1 MESPENE
8 STHPSK
14 DSVAD
19 DNDVFLKLQQ
29 LTDRAAQ
36 HETEKQQMREEFGL
50 QRAKMKELYLQ
61 KEEEIKRGSSE
72 QTRLTGELKR
82 LQSELDEARV
92 QATLARLDLEEEKRK
107 FQDEVASLQQL
118 VTETVEESSRYESE
132 LKDLRRT
139 NERLEAE
146 VTELRGQSHEAPLL
160 AAPGA
165 MISTLARRVASQ
177 LGADSAAPAPPPAPV
192 IATADNLEESMR
204 KVNKYAKEDAEVLR
218 SLVIPL
224 EEEINALKEKLRAND
239 LLLRKYQEEGSH
251 AESLDT
257 TSSILESPAVDTA
270 SISGQENIKGNNL
283 TSSLSKVP
291 SSPLRNSVEGK
302 LFDTS
307 PESGKAT
314 ECDMCLNYET
324 QLVNEQKRVAELTKQ
339 LGLLE
344 RCRDDLQKEMAN
356 RKDMEQKWNENKEEH
371 KAQVSE
377 LLQRVTSSEAALKEL
392 RANFGQMTTSLT
404 RELDRLRAQR
414 EQSQRDLD
422 SIQLENEK
430 LVGRYNAHSQEL
442 QDAFIDLPDKVEELQ
457 EMVLK
462 CREDLIAARVGQ
474 ERAEAVAATQREEA
488 QLYLSQSEAEQQ
500 QRQQL
505 ENSLAAEI
513 NVLKTQLNKEEML
526 RKEKQ
531 KRIQIMEQAE
541 VNMRSEMDDL
551 RSQLDNVKHARK
563 ILEDDV
569 NELRSRV
576 TSLQTELDNG
586 ETVQKDF
593 VLLSQSLQQE
603 LERIRSADTQ
613 VRWEHLE
620 DVDECHGCRSPFTT
634 NRQKNHCRHCIRVFC
649 VNCLSHTVASGPN
662 HRPSKVCDVCH
673 TLLDRDTAPYF
684 STDPP
689 HSND

>member
-1 MESPENE
+1 METENE
-8 STHPSK
+8 TTHPSK

-29 LTDRAAQ
+29 LTDQAAE
-36 HETEKQQMREEFGL
+36 HEEEKKQMIEEFGL

-61 KEEEIKRGSSE
+61 KEEEIKRGATE
-72 QTRLTGELKR
+72 QARQTAELKR
-82 LQSELDEARV
+82 LQTELDEAQSQV
-92 QATLARLDLEEEKRK
+92 TLARLDLEEEKRK

-118 VTETVEESSRYESE
+118 ITETVEESSRYESE
-132 LKDLRRT
+132 LKDLRKA
-139 NERLEAE
+139 NERLEQE
-146 VTELRGQSHEAPLL
+146 ISELRGHSHSHPSHEAPLL

-177 LGADSAAPAPPPAPV
+177 LGADSPSPPPPPP
-192 IATADNLEESMR
+192 TTTTSSDNLEESMR
-204 KVNKYAKEDAEVLR
+204 KAKEDAEVLR

-239 LLLRKYQEEGSH
+239 QLLRKYQSEEGSH
-251 AESLDT
+251 AESADT
-257 TSSILESPAVDTA
+257 CSSILESPALETS
-270 SISGQENIKGNNL
+270 SISGAENIKGNNL
-283 TSSLSKVP
+283 TSSQSKVP
-291 SSPLRNSVEGK
+291 SSPLRNSIEGK
-302 LFDTS
+302 TVDTS
-307 PESGKAT
+307 PGG
-314 ECDMCLNYET
+314 ECDMCMNYEA
-324 QLVNEQKRVAELTKQ
+324 QLVNEQKRVAELVKQ

-371 KAQVSE
+371 KAQVLE
-377 LLQRVTSSEAALKEL
+377 LQQKVASSEAALKDMRET
-392 RANFGQMTTSLT
+392 FKQMTSGVTK
-404 RELDRLRAQR
+404 ELDRLRSQR
-414 EQSQRDLD
+414 EQAQRDID

-474 ERAEAVAATQREEA
+474 EGAEAQAATLREEA
-488 QLYLSQSEAEQQ
+488 ALYLSQSEAEQQ

-513 NVLKTQLNKEEML
+513 NVLKTQLNKEEM
-526 RKEKQ
+526 RCKEKQ
-531 KRIQIMEQAE
+531 KRIQFLEHGE
-541 VNMRSEMDDL
+541 VNLHSEMEDL
-551 RSQLDNVKHARK
+551 KSQLDNIKHAKK

-620 DVDECHGCRSPFTT
+620 DVDECHGCHTQFTN

-649 VNCLSHTVASGPN
+649 ANCLSHTVLSGPN
-662 HRPSKVCDVCH
+662 NRPSKVCDVCH

>member
-19 DNDVFLKLQQ
+19 DNDVFLKLQR
-29 LTDRAAQ
+29 LTEQASQ
-36 HETEKQQMREEFGL
+36 HESEKQQMREEFGL

-61 KEEEIKRGSSE
+61 KEDEIKRGTSE
-72 QTRLTGELKR
+72 QTRLASELKR
-82 LQSELDEARV
+82 LQSELEEARV
-92 QATLARLDLEEEKRK
+92 QVTLARLDLDEEKRK
-107 FQDEVASLQQL
+107 FQDEIASLQQL

-132 LKDLRRT
+132 LKDLRKS

-146 VTELRGQSHEAPLL
+146 ILELRSVAHGSHEAPLL

-177 LGADSAAPAPPPAPV
+177 LGAETSPAPPPPP
-192 IATADNLEESMR
+192 DNLEESMR
-204 KVNKYAKEDAEVLR
+204 KAKEDAEVLR

-239 LLLRKYQEEGSH
+239 QLLRKYQAEEGSH
-251 AESLDT
+251 AESVDT
-257 TSSILESPAVDTA
+257 TSSLLESPAADTPPG
-270 SISGQENIKGNNL
+270 SGQENFRGSV
-283 TSSLSKVP
+283 SSSQSKVP
-291 SSPLRNSVEGK
+291 SSPLRNSLESK
-302 LFDTS
+302 LVDSS
-307 PESGKAT
+307 PEAK
-314 ECDMCLNYET
+314 CPMCQNYEA
-324 QLVNEQKRVAELTKQ
+324 QLVTEQTKVTELQRQLQLMERTK
-339 LGLLE
+339 
-344 RCRDDLQKEMAN
+344 DDLTREVAARQ
-356 RKDMEQKWNENKEEH
+356 DMEQRWNENKEEH
-371 KAQVSE
+371 KAQVAE
-377 LLQRVTSSEAALKEL
+377 LQQRMVTSETALKET
-392 RANFGQMTTSLT
+392 RDAFRQMAASVSK
-404 RELDRLRAQR
+404 ELDRLKAQR
-414 EQSQRDLD
+414 EQTQRDLD
-422 SIQLENEK
+422 SVQLENDK

-474 ERAEAVAATQREEA
+474 ERAEAIAATQREEA
-488 QLYLSQSEAEQQ
+488 QLYLSHSQAEQQ
-500 QRQQL
+500 QRQEL
-505 ENSLAAEI
+505 ENQLATEI
-513 NVLKTQLNKEEML
+513 NILKTQLNKEEML

-531 KRIQIMEQAE
+531 KRIQILEHAE
-541 VNMRSEMDDL
+541 VNIRSEMEDL
-551 RSQLDNVKHARK
+551 KSQLDNVKHAKRL
-563 ILEDDV
+563 LEDDV

-620 DVDECHGCRSPFTT
+620 DVDECHGCHTQFAN

-649 VNCLSHTVASGPN
+649 ANCLSHTVMSGPN
-662 HRPSKVCDVCH
+662 NRPSKVCNVCH
-673 TLLDRDTAPYF
+673 TVLDKDTAPYF

-689 HSND
+689 QSND

>member
-19 DNDVFLKLQQ
+19 DN
-29 LTDRAAQ
+29 
-36 HETEKQQMREEFGL
+36 
-50 QRAKMKELYLQ
+50 
-61 KEEEIKRGSSE
+61 EEIKRGSSE

-82 LQSELDEARV
+82 LQSDLDEARV

-132 LKDLRRT
+132 LKDLRRA

-177 LGADSAAPAPPPAPV
+177 LGADSAAPAPPPAPI

-204 KVNKYAKEDAEVLR
+204 KAKEDAEVLR

-239 LLLRKYQEEGSH
+239 QLLRKYQEEGSH

-257 TSSILESPAVDTA
+257 TSSILESPALDSA
-270 SISGQENIKGNNL
+270 SISGQELHIKGSST
-283 TSSLSKVP
+283 TSSQPRVP
-291 SSPLRNSVEGK
+291 TSPLQNSAEGK
-302 LFDTS
+302 LLDAS
-307 PESGKAT
+307 PEPSKAS

-324 QLVNEQKRVAELTKQ
+324 QLVSEQRRVAELSKQ

-377 LLQRVTSSEAALKEL
+377 LLQRVTSSEAALKEV
-392 RANFGQMTTSLT
+392 RSTFGQMSTSLT
-404 RELDRLRAQR
+404 RELDRLRVQR

-488 QLYLSQSEAEQQ
+488 QLYLSQSEADQQ

-551 RSQLDNVKHARK
+551 KSQLDNIKHAKK

-649 VNCLSHTVASGPN
+649 ANCLSHTVMSGPN

-689 HSND
+689 HAND